1 MQGSTT
7 VEEQVRLAVDFVTR
21 VGTGGVDERHY
32 APDLTAWSPLMGM
45 ITREQYLPKLSSV
58 KEVWQVPL
66 AVTVDSV
73 TAQPGRVA
81 VQARSHGVLI
91 DGQEYGN
98 TYLFLIEFNAAG
110 QIRHVREYFNPDPV
124 REILQPV
131 VFRWREENGI
141 PG

>member
-1 MQGSTT
+1 MTASEETRIA
-7 VEEQVRLAVDFVTR
+7 VEFVER
-21 VGTGGVDERHY
+21 VGTGGIDERHY
-32 APDLTAWSPLMGM
+32 AADLTAWSPLMGM

-58 KEVWQVPL
+58 KEVWREPL
-66 AVTVDSV
+66 SVTIDTV

-91 DGQEYGN
+91 DGQAYGN
-98 TYLFLIEFNAAG
+98 TYLFLIEFNDAG

-131 VFRWREENGI
+131 VFRWRAENGVA
-141 PG
+141 G